1 MKHLY
6 GYFIAGGLGCP
17 PKKGVAEAESRRWR
31 EARTAPRRW
40 RGDGVLSWGIPLNTR
55 SIMFFLLAALLFSFG
70 LGWAEEVAAPRSL
83 SLEEAVV
90 LALKM
95 SPALRMSQ
103 ADVAA
108 SSARGRGAR
117 SEALPKVAATG
128 ALLSAD
134 MPGILSTSPVVP
146 PGRDALIPYPEAGS
160 SDLNVGLMLPL
171 YTGSRIGN
179 SIRAAEARIKAAS
192 QDDEQRQVEVA
203 ALVRILYLEASF
215 RNESRGVRKDILDLT
230 EEQERLSQVLFEAGK
245 VPKFYFLRAK
255 NEVSRNRRELNE
267 SEAGYDVALAALR
280 EAIGLSQNEQLT
292 LSEPFAPC
300 DFQKTLEESRK
311 AALSERPDLKSLEH
325 RLEAARA
332 ELKAAGGAYAPQVYG
347 GAMYDWRNKQS
358 GNEKGY
364 SLSVIAGIPLFDA
377 GLRKAKIQE
386 LSAEVGKKEAER
398 DALRLAV
405 DKDIAQNFSLYG
417 SARKNMDLAEDSVTE
432 AQEVYRIARLR
443 YDSGKGLYV
452 EVQEALSNLALS
464 RLEKLEAVR
473 RCNTALFE
481 LKRSQGEK

>member
-1 MKHLY
+1 
-6 GYFIAGGLGCP
+6 
-17 PKKGVAEAESRRWR
+17 
-31 EARTAPRRW
+31 
-40 RGDGVLSWGIPLNTR
+40 
-55 SIMFFLLAALLFSFG
+55 MFFLLAALLFSFG
-70 LGWAEEVAAPRSL
+70 LGWAEKASPTRSL
-83 SLEEAVV
+83 SLEDAVA

-103 ADVAA
+103 SEVAA
-108 SSARGRGAR
+108 ASARGRGAR
-117 SEALPKVAATG
+117 SEALPKIAATG

-134 MPGILSTSPVVP
+134 MPGILSTSPAAE
-146 PGRDALIPYPEAGS
+146 PGALLPYPDAGS

-192 QDDEQRQVEVA
+192 QDDKQRQVEVA

-215 RNESRGVRKDILDLT
+215 RNESRGVRKDILALT
-230 EEQERLSQVLFEAGK
+230 EEQGRLSQVLFDAGK
-245 VPKFYFLRAK
+245 IPKFYFLRAK
-255 NEVSRNRRELNE
+255 NEVSRSKRELNE

-280 EAIGLSQNEQLT
+280 ETIGLSQNEQLS
-292 LSEPFAPC
+292 LSEPFTPN
-300 DFQKTLEESRK
+300 DFSKTKDDCRNE
-311 AALSERPDLKSLEH
+311 ALSERPDLKSLEH

-377 GLRKAKIQE
+377 GLRKSKIQE
-386 LSAEVGKKEAER
+386 LSAEVGKEEAER

-417 SARKNMDLAEDSVTE
+417 AARKNVDLADDSVTE
-432 AQEVYRIARLR
+432 AQEIYRISRLR

-452 EVQEALSNLALS
+452 EVQEALSNLARS
-464 RLEKLEAVR
+464 RLEKLESVLK
-473 RCNTALFE
+473 CNTALFE
-481 LKRSQGEK
+481 LKRSLGQK